1 MPVSVEVSNGLT
13 MDEAYGVVGMKL
25 VFLGRLRWKAG
36 TIKSAHYRFYGKCD
50 VLIGLKKGV
59 VGQVPL
65 LGTPPCNI
73 DI

>member
-1 MPVSVEVSNGLT
+1 MPVSVEVSNGL
-13 MDEAYGVVGMKL
+13 MLDEAYGVVGLKL

-36 TIKSAHYRFYGKCD
+36 TIRSAHYGFYGKCD
-50 VLIGLKKGV
+50 VLISLKKGV

-65 LGTPPCNI
+65 LGTPPCYI